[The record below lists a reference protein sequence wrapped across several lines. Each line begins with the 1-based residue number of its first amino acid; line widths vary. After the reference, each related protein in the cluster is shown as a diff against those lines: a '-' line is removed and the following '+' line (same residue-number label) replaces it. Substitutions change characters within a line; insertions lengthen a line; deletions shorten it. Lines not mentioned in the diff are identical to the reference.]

1 MERGLHE
8 ASSTLSA
15 QGALSGS
22 NGWDDT
28 IGEKVSER
36 SHEDNADSLN
46 IPFSTPTEKALVNT
60 NGNDDLESGQE
71 TSSIQ
76 EEASEDAN
84 IVSWDGEADPDNP
97 MNWPSWR
104 RWVLINLVGLIT
116 LMAGLSSS
124 MFAPGVPALMVEF
137 HSDNSTLASFVV
149 TVFVLGFATGPL
161 LFAPLS
167 ELYGRTIVQH
177 TGCIGF
183 VIFSIACALS
193 TTPNMLIGMR
203 LLQGIFAAVPLTNGG
218 AIVADMVKQEQRG
231 FAMAMLTLGV
241 LMGPVIGPVTGGFLA
256 AAKGWRWVF
265 WLIAIVMGF
274 LAILCFVFWKESYAP
289 IILARKAARLRKETG
304 NQALRS
310 KYDIGL
316 SPRAHLKRGI
326 GRAVKMLLFS
336 PIVLALS
343 VYMGLIYS
351 YFYLLFT
358 TFTPIFEQ
366 NYHFPPDT
374 VGLSYLGVGVGFIVG
389 QASFA
394 KLGDP
399 VLKKCAAR
407 FGKGELKPEYRLPLC
422 CIGALF
428 IPIAL
433 FWYGWSVVGH
443 VHWIVPII
451 GTGFLGLGNALIFVL
466 LSSLLRILHA

>member
-1 MERGLHE
+1 
-8 ASSTLSA
+8 
-15 QGALSGS
+15 
-22 NGWDDT
+22 
-28 IGEKVSER
+28 
-36 SHEDNADSLN
+36 
-46 IPFSTPTEKALVNT
+46 
-60 NGNDDLESGQE
+60 
-71 TSSIQ
+71 
-76 EEASEDAN
+76 
-84 IVSWDGEADPDNP
+84 
-97 MNWPSWR
+97 
-104 RWVLINLVGLIT
+104 
-116 LMAGLSSS
+116 
-124 MFAPGVPALMVEF
+124 
-137 HSDNSTLASFVV
+137 
-149 TVFVLGFATGPL
+149 
-161 LFAPLS
+161 
-167 ELYGRTIVQH
+167 
-177 TGCIGF
+177 
-183 VIFSIACALS
+183 
-193 TTPNMLIGMR
+193 
-203 LLQGIFAAVPLTNGG
+203 
-218 AIVADMVKQEQRG
+218 
-231 FAMAMLTLGV
+231 
-241 LMGPVIGPVTGGFLA
+241 
-256 AAKGWRWVF
+256 
-265 WLIAIVMGF
+265 MGF

-374 VGLSYLGVGVGFIVG
+374 VGLSYLGVGVGFIIG

-399 VLKKCAAR
+399 VLKQCAAR

-428 IPIAL
+428 IPVAL

-451 GTGFLGLGNALIFVL
+451 GTGFLGLGNALIFVR
-466 LSSLLRILHA
+466 LSTRPQNYPIPNVSRLRSKPTS

>member
-8 ASSTLSA
+8 ASSTLSV

-22 NGWDDT
+22 NGWDEK
-28 IGEKVSER
+28 IGEKDSER

-124 MFAPGVPALMVEF
+124 MFAPGVPALMAEF

-193 TTPNMLIGMR
+193 TSLNMLIGMR

-256 AAKGWRWVF
+256 AAKGWR
-265 WLIAIVMGF
+265 
-274 LAILCFVFWKESYAP
+274 C
-289 IILARKAARLRKETG
+289 
-304 NQALRS
+304 RS
-310 KYDIGL
+310 WGE
-316 SPRAHLKRGI
+316 P
-326 GRAVKMLLFS
+326 LF
-336 PIVLALS
+336 
-343 VYMGLIYS
+343 YS
-351 YFYLLFT
+351 SL
-358 TFTPIFEQ
+358 
-366 NYHFPPDT
+366 
-374 VGLSYLGVGVGFIVG
+374 
-389 QASFA
+389 
-394 KLGDP
+394 
-399 VLKKCAAR
+399 
-407 FGKGELKPEYRLPLC
+407 
-422 CIGALF
+422 
-428 IPIAL
+428 
-433 FWYGWSVVGH
+433 
-443 VHWIVPII
+443 VHD
-451 GTGFLGLGNALIFVL
+451 FVL
-466 LSSLLRILHA
+466 S